1 MRHCVVLLFIVI
13 SASAASAQW
22 FTRVTGQIGVFMN
35 MSGALYGS
43 GVCVYDINDDGWDDI
58 TFIVPNDSVVVYLNQ
73 QGVFT
78 PHRIVRAPGQQ
89 QHGVWADY
97 DNDGDAD
104 LYVTVFIGV
113 SRLFRNDGNLQL
125 TDVTAESG
133 MVMNAQAMTYGA
145 AWGDLDADG
154 WLDLYVAN
162 YNTFQP
168 ISNWFYHNNGD
179 GTFTEMAQA
188 LNIHHGLS
196 YHLQPVFVDFNHDGL
211 EDIYVINDRP
221 PLDALF
227 RQNANGTFSE
237 IASAAGINTIAN
249 SMSASVCDYD
259 NDNDFDFFVTNSFPE
274 TSFLWRNNGDE
285 TFTNVAAQTGTSV
298 NMSGW
303 AALWIDH
310 DHDLNDDLMVTTGS
324 GIPQPAYNYMY
335 HNNGDGTFSQEIFFA
350 AQMSPYESF
359 TIGKGDFN
367 NDGYYDML
375 LGNGTGYQS
384 QVYYNNGG
392 PNHWLKLDLRGVQSN
407 RDGVGTRV
415 DYWLGGS
422 QYTDY
427 TLCGENY
434 MSQSSRYLILSLGAH
449 TVVDSLR
456 LQWSSGQEDWYYA
469 LQADRFLRMIE
480 GEEFASLPDGSAYG
494 FCPAEPAVIT
504 APEGV
509 SWLWSTG
516 DTTQVIA
523 VDEPGLYWCEIS
535 YGNGSVRQTEW
546 ANAFLLPSPVVG
558 LTVSPVSCFGEND
571 GEVELWISGSEVPQA
586 VWWNGEPSGSVI
598 TDLGPGSYS
607 YQVQDSLGCI
617 GEGFV
622 DIIEP
627 MPLFYTAQVSPAS
640 CHDTQDGA
648 IEITGMIGGVQ
659 PVTFIAIHE
668 ETGAEYP
675 DLNGLGGG
683 TYTVQGTDANGCVSE
698 SEVFVYAPEPLEV
711 EVIWPGGTPTAE
723 DLPEVVVEG
732 GTPPYSAE
740 WSNGQTGFQ
749 AGPFAEGQG
758 HVELTD
764 ALGCSLE
771 FLFDVLADV
780 GEKEGFL
787 IIQTGNT
794 WEVSGMPA
802 FESGLVLDASGR
814 VMTHLTQR
822 PAVDF
827 SGWASGCYQVV
838 LFDRHK
844 GRFAHRFCVASAKR

>member
-1 MRHCVVLLFIVI
+1 MLFFG
-13 SASAASAQW
+13 ASAASAQW
-22 FTRVTGQIGVFMN
+22 FTRVTGQIGVIMN
-35 MSGALYGS
+35 MAGALYGS
-43 GVCVYDINDDGWDDI
+43 GVCVYDVNDDGWDDM
-58 TFIVPNDSVVVYLNQ
+58 TFVVPNDSVVVYLNH

-78 PHRIVRAPGQQ
+78 PQRLVRAPGQQ

-104 LYVTVFIGV
+104 FFVTVYQGI
-113 SRLFRNDGNLQL
+113 SRLFRNDGNLEF
-125 TDVTAESG
+125 TDVTAQSG
-133 MVMNAQAMTYGA
+133 MVMNSQAMSYGA
-145 AWGDLDADG
+145 AWGDLEGDG

-237 IASAAGINTIAN
+237 IAVAAGINTVAN

-259 NDNDFDFFVTNSFPE
+259 NDNDFDFYVTNSYPE

-285 TFTNVAAQTGTSV
+285 TFTNMAEATGTEV

-310 DHDLNDDLMVTTGS
+310 DHDLHDDLFVTTGS

-359 TIGKGDFN
+359 TTGKGDFN
-367 NDGYYDML
+367 NDGFYDML

-384 QVYYNNGG
+384 QVYYNNGS

-415 DYWLGGS
+415 DYWLSGS

-449 TVVDSLR
+449 TEVDSLR
-456 LQWSSGQEDWYYA
+456 LQWSSGQEDWYYS
-469 LQADRFLRMIE
+469 LQADQFVRMIE
-480 GEEFASLPDGSAYG
+480 GEVLASLPGGTEYG
-494 FCPAEPAVIT
+494 FCVAEPAVIN

-516 DTTQVIA
+516 ETTQMIEVS
-523 VDEPGLYWCEIS
+523 EPGQYVCEVT
-535 YGNGSVRQTEW
+535 YHNGSVRRTEQ
-546 ANAFLLPSPVVG
+546 ANAFILPPPVAG
-558 LTVSPVSCFGEND
+558 LTLNPISCFGEND
-571 GEVELWISGSEVPQA
+571 GSVQLWIADGQDPQA
-586 VWWNGEPSGSVI
+586 VWWNEQPSGTEI
-598 TDLGPGSYS
+598 TGLSPGTYS
-607 YQVQDSLGCI
+607 YQMQDTLGCI
-617 GEGFV
+617 AAGFV
-622 DIIEP
+622 DISEP
-627 MPLFYTAQVSPAS
+627 MPLFFSLQVTPAS
-640 CHDTQDGA
+640 CDDALNGA
-648 IEITGMIGGVQ
+648 IEITSVIGGVQ
-659 PVTFIAIHE
+659 PVTFTVMNE
-668 ETGAEYP
+668 ETETEYP
-675 DLNGLGGG
+675 GLSGLGGG
-683 TYTVQGTDANGCVSE
+683 TYTVLATDANGCGSE
-698 SEVFVYAPEPLEV
+698 SEAFVYAPEPLEG
-711 EVIWPGGTPTAE
+711 EVIWPGGTPTAD

-732 GTPPYSAE
+732 GTPPYAAE

-749 AGPFAEGQG
+749 AGPFAEGEG
-758 HVELTD
+758 HVEVTD
-764 ALGCSLE
+764 LYGCSLE
-771 FLFDVLADV
+771 ILFDVLADV
-780 GEKEGFL
+780 GTIEVFL
-787 IIQTGNT
+787 IVQTDNT

-802 FESGLVLDASGR
+802 FESGLVMDASGR
-814 VMTHLTQR
+814 VMSQLAQR
-822 PAVDF
+822 PMVDF

-844 GRFAHRFCVASAKR
+844 GRFAYRFCVASAKR